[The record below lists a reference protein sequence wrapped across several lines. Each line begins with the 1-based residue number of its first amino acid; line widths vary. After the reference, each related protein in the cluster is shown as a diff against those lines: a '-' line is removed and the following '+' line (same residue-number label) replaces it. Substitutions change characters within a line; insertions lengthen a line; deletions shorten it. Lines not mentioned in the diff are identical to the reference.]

1 MKRSIAMTI
10 CVILL
15 VSLFCGP
22 VKAATYSSEYLYRY
36 NGTLSTGNRSGE
48 LSLNFSTIARGAM
61 TSIGISR
68 FDVYSADGSFVKSVN
83 GSTSN
88 GLLASNTPSHS
99 GAHTIKV
106 TSGQRYYL
114 EVTFIAKNSLGSDS
128 KWTTTNTATAR

>member
-1 MKRSIAMTI
+1 MKRSIAITI

-15 VSLFCGP
+15 AALFCGP

-36 NGTLSTGNRSGE
+36 DGTLLTGNRFGE

-61 TSIGISR
+61 TSVGISR
-68 FDVYSADGSFVKSVN
+68 IDIYSADGSFVRGIN

-99 GAHTIKV
+99 GTYTIKA

-114 EVTFIAKNSLGSDS
+114 EVTFIAKNSSGSDS